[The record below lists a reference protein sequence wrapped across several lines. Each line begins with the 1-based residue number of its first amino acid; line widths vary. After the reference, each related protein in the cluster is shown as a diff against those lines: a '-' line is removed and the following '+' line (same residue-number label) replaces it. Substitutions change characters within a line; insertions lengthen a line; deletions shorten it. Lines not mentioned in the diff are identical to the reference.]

1 VAARE
6 SDCSRGEN
14 PVSAILESI
23 RSLSEQNPGAFGQLV
38 VELLCKLAEMDHD
51 AYEYLMSGVV
61 SRELHAAG
69 MRVALAQAK
78 QALSLGNTNRAEERL
93 GAIEA
98 WLHTVEYLGSRERLD
113 ILLTGEQKIPPNYVM

>member
-1 VAARE
+1 VGALE
-6 SDCSRGEN
+6 SDRGRGEN

-23 RSLSEQNPGAFGQLV
+23 RLLSKQEPAVFGQLV
-38 VELLCKLAEMDHD
+38 VEILCKLAELDRD

-78 QALSLGNTNRAEERL
+78 QALSLGNADRAEERL

-98 WLHTVEYLGSRERLD
+98 WLHTIEYLGSRERLD
-113 ILLTGEQKIPPNYVM
+113 ILLTGEQKAPPNYVM